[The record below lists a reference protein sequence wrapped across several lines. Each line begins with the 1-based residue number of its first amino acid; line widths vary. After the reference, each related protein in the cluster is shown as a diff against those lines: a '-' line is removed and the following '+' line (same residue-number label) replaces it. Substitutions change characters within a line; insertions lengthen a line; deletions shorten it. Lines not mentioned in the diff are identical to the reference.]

1 MFVDDPEGRALQE
14 AHKIPDEGVKIPL
27 TRVVSLDKNNPYYMV
42 PYDQRPMSIWDN
54 TRRLSGPNTPG
65 ANTFNLNG
73 RTGKF
78 WGGQIVYDDP
88 NYVPFSQR
96 PLQTTSVAPAR
107 ELPQGISAGRAP
119 VIQSQGN
126 PNAEMMV
133 IMPDGSR
140 VPKSAVM
147 AQLAQQRVAPVPV
160 QRANANR
167 DVNNVYSE
175 AYAAQQTP
183 SLTPYEYYQ
192 KYVLR

>member
-1 MFVDDPEGRALQE
+1 MAG
-14 AHKIPDEGVKIPL
+14 
-27 TRVVSLDKNNPYYMV
+27 SW
-42 PYDQRPMSIWDN
+42 SIWDAN
-54 TRRLSGPNTPG
+54 RQFSGGVTIPQ
-65 ANTFNLNG
+65 TFNLNG

-78 WGGQIVYDDP
+78 WGGQLIYDDP

-119 VIQSQGN
+119 VVQPQGN

-140 VPKSAVM
+140 VPKSVYA
-147 AQLAQQRVAPVPV
+147 AQLAQQRAVPV

-175 AYAAQQTP
+175 AYAAQQAP
-183 SLTPYEYYQ
+183 SLTPWEYYQ